1 MVVKFNPNV
10 MNVVKLK
17 INQMKGEIMSE
28 IFEVKSPI
36 LGFEHI
42 RKIKLERVDNFFVT
56 IKDAENDDVVF
67 TLVNPFVLREYEFN
81 MPTSMKVLLDVSEA
95 SNLKIYNVVVLQQ
108 PIDESK
114 VNFLAPLVF
123 NEDNKTVG
131 QIVLSALEYP
141 QFSFAEDIKK
151 FVA

>member
-1 MVVKFNPNV
+1 
-10 MNVVKLK
+10 
-17 INQMKGEIMSE
+17 MSE
-28 IFEVKSPI
+28 IYEVKSPI
-36 LGFEHI
+36 LGFEQI
-42 RKIKLERVDNFFVT
+42 KRIKLEKIDSFFVT
-56 IKDAENDDVVF
+56 IKDADNDDVVF

-81 MPTSMKVLLDVSEA
+81 MPTSMKVLLDVGEA
-95 SNLKIYNVVVLQQ
+95 SSIKIYNVVVLQQ
-108 PIDESK
+108 PIHESK

-141 QFSFAEDIKK
+141 HFSFAEDIKK